1 MDILS
6 ALLGSELMLYRDL
19 TFQAWITLVVLWA
32 IGIALAAYF
41 FEKWKEQ
48 RERARERAIERK
60 IKDIERQIKELERDR
75 LSRFNAW
82 LGVKGGDKTQ

>member
-48 RERARERAIERK
+48 HERARERA
-60 IKDIERQIKELERDR
+60 IERQIKELERDR

>member
-41 FEKWKEQ
+41 FEKWREQ
-48 RERARERAIERK
+48 RERARERS
-60 IKDIERQIKELERDR
+60 IERQIKELERER
-75 LSRFNAW
+75 LSRFNVW

>member
-1 MDILS
+1 M
-6 ALLGSELMLYRDL
+6 ALHL
-19 TFQAWITLVVLWA
+19 WITLVVLWA

-60 IKDIERQIKELERDR
+60 IKELERDR

>member
-41 FEKWKEQ
+41 FEKWKE
-48 RERARERAIERK
+48 
-60 IKDIERQIKELERDR
+60 
-75 LSRFNAW
+75 
-82 LGVKGGDKTQ
+82 